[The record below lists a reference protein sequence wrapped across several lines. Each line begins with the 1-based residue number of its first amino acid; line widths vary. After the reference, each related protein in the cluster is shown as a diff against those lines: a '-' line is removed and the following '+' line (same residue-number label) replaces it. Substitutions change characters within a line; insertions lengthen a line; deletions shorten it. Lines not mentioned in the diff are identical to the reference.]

1 VIHGTARPKRRKYP
15 GAGFSDG
22 EAAMSDAIRDLTIDE
37 LDTASGGDFGDLNQM
52 DSMRLQTLMDRRS
65 KMYETLSNLMKK
77 VSDTGSGI
85 VANLK

>member
-1 VIHGTARPKRRKYP
+1 
-15 GAGFSDG
+15 
-22 EAAMSDAIRDLTIDE
+22 MSDAIRDLTIDE